1 MTTTNTIITSALLA
15 TAIGMGCKSR
25 VDQPRTET
33 PPRTKPS
40 IEATTTDKNPALPMA
55 PIKLTWTLKRATD
68 GKSLE
73 LRYEIENPGDSPI
86 FIVDDHARTTTKGLE
101 VMPDAVAIHP
111 GADHGTAR
119 FIAGHVPLPP
129 GIASEVQ
136 PIAPARELPPRSMH
150 SGTKSIPLPL
160 KGWIDAESRA
170 VDLSGATRATFEVTW
185 IKPPPAD
192 REDWA
197 WEVQKDANG
206 KTIRTPFVGYI
217 NTMGGQATTSPI
229 AIP

>member
-1 MTTTNTIITSALLA
+1 
-15 TAIGMGCKSR
+15 
-25 VDQPRTET
+25 
-33 PPRTKPS
+33 
-40 IEATTTDKNPALPMA
+40 
-55 PIKLTWTLKRATD
+55 
-68 GKSLE
+68 
-73 LRYEIENPGDSPI
+73 
-86 FIVDDHARTTTKGLE
+86 KGLE

-111 GADHGTAR
+111 GADNSTAR
-119 FIAGHVPLPP
+119 FIAGYVPLPP

-136 PIAPARELPPRSMH
+136 SIAPARELAPGSKH
-150 SGTKSIPLPL
+150 TGTKSIPLPL
-160 KGWIDAESRA
+160 EGWIDAESRA

-185 IKPPPAD
+185 IEPPPAD

-217 NTMGGQATTSPI
+217 NTMGGQANAGPI